1 MESGPDMGC
10 LSGSWVSGRV
20 ESVEGMQYGRSIR
33 ENVKVG
39 PGQGAHQV
47 IVLVV
52 EEI

>member
-1 MESGPDMGC
+1 MGPIWAAYRE
-10 LSGSWVSGRV
+10 LVSGRV
-20 ESVEGMQYGRSIR
+20 ESVGGNVHGRSIR